1 MTNKWNFQKPT
12 EEENRISK
20 ELADKLAISPVICQL
35 LVKRGITTEKEANK
49 LQNAKRTK
57 VLPKNKKYSTKW
69 LRGKKGVF

>member
-35 LVKRGITTEKEANK
+35 LVKRGITTE
-49 LQNAKRTK
+49 
-57 VLPKNKKYSTKW
+57 
-69 LRGKKGVF
+69 